1 MTSRLLIAG
10 VAAGCVAAA
19 GVGGFLAVRT
29 ATHTSEAASVGAPLS
44 AGDATQADAPAAH
57 DQEVA
62 PTVASG
68 TTVRSTPSISRATRP
83 AVGSESDPASMAPT
97 PTESAVVAPPPS
109 LSVPTAQSATIP
121 MHTGPSVAL
130 AGPRVEMVEL
140 PANAVI
146 GIQLETTVS
155 SETAN
160 VEDAVRA
167 RVTRPVIVDGVT
179 LIPAGARLSGL
190 VTAVERGGR
199 FRERSRIGVRFTSVA
214 VADNAQVPIRTETIY
229 RVGDAPT
236 GEATA
241 KIGAS
246 AVVGSILGGVFGGK
260 KGAAIGAATGA
271 AGGTA
276 IVAADGP
283 NEAVLASGA
292 TFTVRL
298 SEPAVFEVGR

>member
-19 GVGGFLAVRT
+19 GAGGFLAVRT
-29 ATHTSEAASVGAPLS
+29 ATHTSQAASLAAAQPVSNAPDGGAPAILS
-44 AGDATQADAPAAH
+44 RESAAPTIPPQATPQAKPAVPKAAGLTADPRSAPPAA
-57 DQEVA
+57 
-62 PTVASG
+62 
-68 TTVRSTPSISRATRP
+68 I
-83 AVGSESDPASMAPT
+83 
-97 PTESAVVAPPPS
+97 PTEPAAVAPPPA
-109 LSVPTAQSATIP
+109 LSVPTSQSGTVP
-121 MHTGPSVAL
+121 MPAGPSVAL
-130 AGPRVEMVEL
+130 AGPRLEMAEL

-155 SETAN
+155 SETAK

-167 RVTRPVIVDGVT
+167 RVTRPVVVDGVT
-179 LIPAGARLSGL
+179 VIPAGSRVSGL

-199 FRERSRIGVRFTSVA
+199 FRERSRVGVRFTSVT
-214 VADNAQVPIRTETIY
+214 VGDDTHVPIRTETIY
-229 RVGDAPT
+229 RVGEAPT

-292 TFTVRL
+292 AFTVRL
-298 SEPAVFEVGR
+298 SEPATFEIGR